1 MLLNKFLLTMFFIQ
15 LSLVDFGD
23 IWSRENEKKTKKNG
37 NQENEDKEDSH
48 IMPDIVFRYSL
59 GLGYTSK

>member
-1 MLLNKFLLTMFFIQ
+1 MFFIQ

-23 IWSRENEKKTKKNG
+23 IWSGEDEKETKKNG

-48 IMPDIVFRYSL
+48 IMPDTVFRYSL
-59 GLGYTSK
+59 GLG

>member
-1 MLLNKFLLTMFFIQ
+1 MFFIQ